1 MNYIPVNLVIIYLLI
16 SFSASVIEKVLHWN
30 KSKVFYKDHFK
41 ATFLKKYI
49 PASLL
54 LVIVCEAISIG
65 FCLSGLV
72 SLLLYGKTELAL
84 IGLVSVSSTLILLM
98 TGQRIAQDYSGAMNI
113 TVYFI
118 LTVLGVFFLEVY

>member
-1 MNYIPVNLVIIYLLI
+1 MNYILVYLVIIYLII
-16 SFSASVIEKVLHWN
+16 SFAASVIEKVLHWN
-30 KSKVFYKDHFK
+30 KSKVFYRDHFK

-54 LVIVCEAISIG
+54 LVIVCEVISIG
-65 FCLSGLV
+65 FCFSGLV
-72 SLLLYGKTELAL
+72 ALLLYGNPELAL

-118 LTVLGVFFLEVY
+118 LTLLGVFFLEIY

>member
-1 MNYIPVNLVIIYLLI
+1 MNYIPVYLVIIYLLI
-16 SFSASVIEKVLHWN
+16 SFSGSVIEKVLRWN
-30 KSKVFYKDHFK
+30 KSKAFYQAHFK
-41 ATFLKKYI
+41 NTFLKNYI

-54 LVIVCEAISIG
+54 LVIVCEVISIG

-72 SLLLYGKTELAL
+72 ALLLYGDTELAL
-84 IGLVSVSSTLILLM
+84 IGLVSVSLTLILLM

-118 LTVLGVFFLEVY
+118 LTVMGIYMLEIY